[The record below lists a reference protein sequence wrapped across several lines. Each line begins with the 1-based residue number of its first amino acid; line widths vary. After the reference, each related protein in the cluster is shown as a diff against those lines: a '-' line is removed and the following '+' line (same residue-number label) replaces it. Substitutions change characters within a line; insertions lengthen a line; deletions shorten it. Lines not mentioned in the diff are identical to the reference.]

1 MKSHGKALS
10 LLISAFF
17 IAATSTIAFAQ
28 DAGTTTGKCSF
39 QKLNLPAQLANL
51 RTEIDL
57 EALNDVGG
65 ILGTY
70 ESDDS
75 HFHGFLLYRGKF
87 TSFLFPGSTDTIASD
102 MNTTGTIVGTY
113 FGKGVQQAFMVHSGG
128 FHEIK
133 IPGFPNVISA
143 ATGVNDHGDVVG
155 TFRTDSSTSH
165 GFLLHNGKLT
175 ILSFPGAEDTQPVSI
190 NNQGVIVGVYDINFP
205 TDPFRG
211 FMWKAGVFS
220 NLNPPDSGGHSLPEK
235 ISNAG
240 DVVGTYVSTVD
251 GAQHGFS
258 FDKGTFTTID
268 VPGSQLTAITAV
280 NKFDNVLAEAIIQG
294 TKSILVKGFCSA
306 VF

>member
-10 LLISAFF
+10 LLFSAFF

-57 EALNDVGG
+57 VALNDVGG

-87 TSFLFPGSTDTIASD
+87 TSFMFPGSTDTLASD
-102 MNTTGTIVGTY
+102 MNSTGTIVGTY

-133 IPGFPNVISA
+133 IPGFPNVISV

-155 TFRTDSSTSH
+155 TFRRTPNVNQ

-175 ILSFPGAEDTQPVSI
+175 ILSFPGAQGGTMPMSI
-190 NNQGVIVGVYDINFP
+190 NNQGVIVGVYDLTP
-205 TDPFRG
+205 ADPFRG

-220 NLNPPDSGGHSLPEK
+220 NLNPPDSGGHSSPEK

-240 DVVGTYVSTVD
+240 DVVGTYLSTVD

-258 FDKGTFTTID
+258 FDKGRFTQID
-268 VPGSQLTAITAV
+268 VPGSQSTDVTAV
-280 NKFDNVLAEAIIQG
+280 NKFDNVLVQAVQG
-294 TKSILVKGFCSA
+294 TNAIVFKGFCSA

>member
-1 MKSHGKALS
+1 MKSHGKAVC

-57 EALNDVGG
+57 VALNDVGG

-70 ESDDS
+70 EADDS

-87 TSFLFPGSTDTIASD
+87 TSFMFPGSTDTIASD
-102 MNTTGTIVGTY
+102 MNSTGTIVGTY

-133 IPGFPNVISA
+133 IPGFPNVISV

-175 ILSFPGAEDTQPVSI
+175 ILSFPGAGITQPVSI
-190 NNQGVIVGVYDINFP
+190 NNQGVIVGLYDINFP

-211 FMWKAGVFS
+211 FMWKDGVFS
-220 NLNPPDSGGHSLPEK
+220 NLNPPESGGHSQPEK

-240 DVVGTYVSTVD
+240 DVVGTYISTID

-258 FDKGTFTTID
+258 FDQGRYTTID
-268 VPGSQLTAITAV
+268 VPDSQSTDVTAV
-280 NKFDNVLAEAIIQG
+280 NKFDNVLARAVQG
-294 TKSILVKGFCSA
+294 ANTILFKGFCSA

>member
-1 MKSHGKALS
+1 MRNHGKVLS
-10 LLISAFF
+10 LLMSACF
-17 IAATSTIAFAQ
+17 IAANATIAFAQ

-57 EALNDVGG
+57 VALNDVGG

-70 ESDDS
+70 EADDS

-87 TSFLFPGSTDTIASD
+87 TTFMFPGSTDTIPSD

-133 IPGFPNVISA
+133 IPGFPNVISV

-155 TFRTDSSTSH
+155 VFQTNNTNR

-175 ILSFPGAEDTQPVSI
+175 ILSFPGAGDTQPVSI

-211 FMWKAGVFS
+211 FMWKDGVFS
-220 NLNPPDSGGHSLPEK
+220 NLNPPESGGHSQPEK

-240 DVVGTYVSTVD
+240 DVVGTYISTID

-258 FDKGTFTTID
+258 FDQGRYTTID
-268 VPGSQLTAITAV
+268 VPGLQSTAITAV
-280 NKFDNVLAEAIIQG
+280 NKFDNVLAQAIQG
-294 TKSILVKGFCSA
+294 TTILFKGFCSA